1 MRIRF
6 LAVPLA
12 LLLTLPV
19 AASPGLI
26 KTDKRT
32 LHDAVLVLDALTS
45 APDKSIPQEL
55 LAKAD
60 CILIFPSVA
69 KGAFFVGGKGGRGV
83 ASCRQPDGTMG
94 SAAFY
99 TVGGVSVGFQIG
111 GQSAD
116 VVMLIMNPKGVDHL
130 LADRFT
136 IGGEATASAGPVGR
150 TAQASTDVQMRA
162 QILSWSRSRGL
173 FVGAA
178 LDGSVVRPNQD
189 ANARLYGEETSGRE
203 ILVDS
208 KLAVPASAQPFVD
221 SIRMHMARGA
231 RYWFQDVNLRSRS
244 NASLLAAPV
253 LPADRLRFT
262 RRHEELI
269 AAE

>member
-1 MRIRF
+1 MRIPF

-26 KTDKRT
+26 KTDKKT

-60 CILIFPSVA
+60 CILIFPSMA

-116 VVMLIMNPKGVDHL
+116 VVMLVMNPKGVDHL

-136 IGGEATASAGPVGR
+136 IGGEATASAGPGLLFTNALTSAIMRLASWVR
-150 TAQASTDVQMRA
+150 TYSA
-162 QILSWSRSRGL
+162 LLPSRSAVASATLRTVSPPGRP
-173 FVGAA
+173 AA
-178 LDGSVVRPNQD
+178 LS
-189 ANARLYGEETSGRE
+189 
-203 ILVDS
+203 
-208 KLAVPASAQPFVD
+208 
-221 SIRMHMARGA
+221 
-231 RYWFQDVNLRSRS
+231 
-244 NASLLAAPV
+244 
-253 LPADRLRFT
+253 
-262 RRHEELI
+262 
-269 AAE
+269 